1 MKNIL
6 ILTLIISIASCS
18 STGNGKFFNL
28 FGSKNDG
35 TEPTQQQESAEITD
49 THYKL
54 YEVMSTDTVASI
66 ARKFSVSPSQIIAI
80 NKLPKPYYLEA
91 GSIIKVPFAEQKDSM
106 MNQLDELVNEDPKPT
121 PQVRI
126 GPATSGSGTK
136 IVTTPQ
142 PSEQVVEPSSTIKT
156 PNADTSITPIEEQNV
171 MD

>member
-6 ILTLIISIASCS
+6 ILALAIFIASCS
-18 STGNGKFFNL
+18 STGNNGFFNL
-28 FGSKNDG
+28 FGSKSNT
-35 TEPTQQQESAEITD
+35 TEPTHQQESAEPAD

-91 GSIIKVPFAEQKDSM
+91 GSIIKIPFTEQKDSM
-106 MNQLDELVNEDPKPT
+106 MNQLDELVNEEPKPT

-126 GPATSGSGTK
+126 GPATSGPETK
-136 IVTTPQ
+136 IVATPTT
-142 PSEQVVEPSSTIKT
+142 SEQVVVPSNTIQT
-156 PNADTSITPIEEQNV
+156 QNTDTSITPEEQNV